1 MLEKPDFEGRFLKAV
16 FCQGEPDRIPM
27 MEAGVAN
34 NIKEKFL
41 GRPIRSLED
50 EVDFW
55 YTAGYE
61 AIPLEAGLRPII
73 DAAIHHDNSGR
84 YDSSALDSPG
94 VKAAKQ
100 FGINRM
106 LEKHLASPNAHGG
119 TRTWA
124 PERDGI
130 ISSMEDLEA
139 FPWPDPAELNYQ
151 IIRDI
156 RTFLPPGMGTLCYAG
171 AIFSSL
177 MLMMGLETCFIH
189 MLQGTELFQRL
200 LKKIGEF
207 QVAVVEI
214 LVELGTL
221 GGIWIN
227 DDMGFKTRTLVN
239 PNLYRRYT
247 FPYYREI
254 RHILDR
260 KGLPLLLHSD
270 GNITDILP
278 DLVEIGFNAIH
289 PIEPEAM
296 DIYKARQI
304 VGDKVCLIGNLSLAF
319 PLGTG
324 TPADVI
330 DGTRRLIRTMAPG
343 GSYVM
348 SSGNSIPEYIP
359 YENWKAMRD
368 TALNEGLYPIR
379 FPHMRGGEQSI
390 G

>member
-1 MLEKPDFEGRFLKAV
+1 MRSGGPMSQLPDFENRFLKAI

-27 MEAGVAN
+27 MEAGISN
-34 NIKEKFL
+34 NIKEEFL
-41 GRPIRSLED
+41 GHPIHTLKD
-50 EVDFW
+50 EIDFW

-84 YDSSALDSPG
+84 YDSSTQDSPG
-94 VKAAKQ
+94 VIAAKQ
-100 FGINRM
+100 FGINR
-106 LEKHLASPNAHGG
+106 LQKKLLAAPNEHGG

-124 PERDGI
+124 PEKDGI
-130 ISSMEDLEA
+130 ISSMEDFEA
-139 FPWPDPAELNYQ
+139 FPWPDPRELNYQ
-151 IIRDI
+151 TIRDI
-156 RTFLPPGMGTLCYAG
+156 NAYLPKGLGVLCYAG

-177 MLMMGLETCFIH
+177 MLMMGMETCFIN
-189 MLQGTELFQRL
+189 MLQDTELFQRL
-200 LKKIGEF
+200 LKRIGEF
-207 QVAVVEI
+207 QVKVVEI
-214 LVELGTL
+214 LVEFSGL

-239 PNLYRRYT
+239 PKLYRRYT

-254 RHILDR
+254 RHILNR

-278 DLVEIGFNAIH
+278 DLAEIGFNAIH

-324 TPADVI
+324 TPMDVI
-330 DGTRRLIRTMAPG
+330 AGTRRLIQTMGPG
-343 GSYVM
+343 GGYVL

-359 YENWKAMRD
+359 YENWKAMRN
-368 TALNEGLYPIR
+368 TALREGTYPI
-379 FPHMRGGEQSI
+379 HQ
-390 G
+390 